1 MNPLLQTLKN
11 LGTLRLAA
19 MAGVAVAVVAFFVY
33 LTANLSSGDMA
44 LLYSDLDLTDSG
56 QIAAQLEQQDIPY
69 EVRNGGATILV
80 PAAQVDRLRLTMAAE
95 GLPRGGSLGYE
106 LFDQSDGFGSSSF
119 VQNINRL
126 RALEGEL
133 ARSISTL
140 DDIRQA
146 RVHLVLPE
154 RELFSRDHQEAS
166 ASVIL
171 SMQYGSLS
179 SEQIAAIQHVVS
191 GAVPQLDPSQ
201 VSIIDDRGNVLAS
214 ATVGEDGEMRLQNSE
229 DMRLAEERRLTNK
242 IMELLSSVVGYGKV
256 RAEVSLE
263 MDFDRVTITSET
275 YDPESQV
282 ARSMVFTQDESETT
296 DGMGDPVTVGTTL
309 PEQETLESG
318 LGVPGSSSRQSSSQE
333 TVNYE
338 IDRQVET
345 SVRETGVIR
354 RVAVAVV
361 IDGQYQ
367 PDAATG
373 ETVYVSRTEEELAVF
388 EDLVQAA
395 VGFDANRGD
404 TVTVT
409 NLRFI
414 TEAPLL
420 EGEDPSTILGLPR
433 EDIFRIAEMLVL
445 GVVAVLVLLLVV
457 RPLLSRVLETGRQ
470 QAPDEFDGLLTD
482 QSGLTPALAGP
493 VGASGASGAAGL
505 APMGDMPVPAAPVLA
520 EPDEDLDQLIDIN
533 RVEGRVRAS
542 SLKKVGEIVD
552 KHPEE
557 AVSIIRSWMYQES

>member
-1 MNPLLQTLKN
+1 MNALLQTLKN

-19 MAGVAVAVVAFFVY
+19 MAGVAVAVVGFFVF

-56 QIAAQLEQQDIPY
+56 QIAAQLEQQDVPY

-80 PAAQVDRLRLTMAAE
+80 PSAQVDRLRLTMAAE

-106 LFDQSDGFGSSSF
+106 LFDRSDGFGSSSF

-133 ARSISTL
+133 ARSIATL

-154 RELFSRDHQEAS
+154 RELFSREHQEAS

-171 SMQYGSLS
+171 SMRYGGLS

-191 GAVPQLDPSQ
+191 GAVPQLDPSH

-214 ATVGEDGEMRLQNSE
+214 ATVGDEGEMRLQNTE
-229 DMRLAEERRLTNK
+229 EMRLAEERRLTNK
-242 IMELLSSVVGYGKV
+242 VTELLSSVVGYGQV

-263 MDFDRVTITSET
+263 MDFDRVTVTSET

-282 ARSMVFTQDESETT
+282 ARSMVFTQDESESSE
-296 DGMGDPVTVGTTL
+296 GMGDPVTVGSTL
-309 PEQETLESG
+309 PEQETAESI
-318 LGVPGSSSRQSSSQE
+318 PGPAGPTSRQSSSQE

-345 SVRETGVIR
+345 SVRETGMVR

-361 IDGQYQ
+361 IDGLYE
-367 PDAATG
+367 PDPATG
-373 ETVYVSRTEEELAVF
+373 ETVYVSRTAEELAVF
-388 EDLVQAA
+388 EDLVRAA

-409 NLRFI
+409 NLRFV
-414 TEAPLL
+414 TEAPLM
-420 EGEDPSTILGLPR
+420 EGDDPSTILGLPR

-470 QAPDEFDGLLTD
+470 APPDEFDGLLTD
-482 QSGLTPALAGP
+482 QSGLAPALAAP
-493 VGASGASGAAGL
+493 VGGSPGPAL